1 MIARARDLMRR
12 FMASAGGLW
21 TLKDPRYW
29 GEMLGGGRKT
39 VSSEYVGEE
48 TALKWS
54 AVWCATQLYCGIGSS
69 LPLPI
74 YRGLDDERRK
84 KVRQHPLYRLLNMAP
99 NPEMTSS
106 AMRSIMWQ
114 WQVNWGNAY
123 AEIEREGNT
132 RDAPIVHLWP
142 LHPDRVRIKRDDQQ
156 TLYYEVR
163 DDVAHKWDEVDA
175 WRIWHI
181 PSILTVDGIE
191 GRGVIAN
198 ARETIGGGIAAEKK
212 AAHAFGAGNMPR
224 VVVKHQAKWD
234 DTQRKAFRQEWHE
247 IHDTP
252 TGEAVAVLGGGA
264 DITTLGF
271 SNVDSQFIESR
282 GFGIEDIARWY
293 NVAPHMLKRLVNS
306 TYNNIELMGTEFV
319 RYSLLAWLKQWEQ
332 SIAKDLMTERERKRY
347 FAEHNVDA
355 LLRGDAQTR
364 AALYHS
370 AINDGWMNRDEVRK
384 LENLDPAP
392 GGSTFLV
399 QGAMV
404 PLGNDGRPIQPD
416 PPEPP
421 GNPTVNLPQGSD
433 DSSDDADKARAEA
446 ADLRRNVLRRDL
458 SRMLTKETKAVLQ
471 MAKSGGNFVE
481 KVDDF
486 YAKHVQTVQ
495 EVCEVLMNGQ
505 TPVFATR
512 WCGAGKSAVLDAAVG
527 AAKDEL
533 PAVLSALVESPLW
546 TDRPER
552 TIGEMAA

>member
-1 MIARARDLMRR
+1 MRR

-29 GEMLGGGRKT
+29 GEMVGGGRKT
-39 VSSEYVGEE
+39 VSSEWVGEE

-74 YRGLDDERRK
+74 FRGLDDERRK
-84 KVRQHPLYRLLNMAP
+84 KVRQHPLHSLLNVSP
-99 NPEMTSS
+99 NPEMTAS
-106 AMRSIMWQ
+106 AYRSILWQ

-123 AEIEREGNT
+123 SEIEREGNT
-132 RDAPIVHLWP
+132 IDAPIKHLWP
-142 LHPDRVRIKRDDQQ
+142 LHPDRVRMKRDEQQ

-163 DDVAHKWDEVDA
+163 DDVNHKWDEVDA

-212 AAHAFGAGNMPR
+212 AAHAFGSGNMPR
-224 VVVKHQAKWD
+224 VVIEHQAKWD
-234 DTQRKAFRQEWHE
+234 DVQRKAFRQEWHD
-247 IHDTP
+247 IHDSP
-252 TGEAVAVLGGGA
+252 TGEDVALLGGGA
-264 DITTLGF
+264 TAKALGF
-271 SNVDSQFIESR
+271 SNTDSQFIESR
-282 GFGIEDIARWY
+282 GFGIEDVARWY

-355 LLRGDAQTR
+355 LLRGDAQSR
-364 AALYHS
+364 SAFYHS
-370 AINDGWMNRDEVRK
+370 AINDGWMNRNEVRK
-384 LENLDPAP
+384 LENLDPAE
-392 GGSTFLV
+392 GGDVFLV

-404 PLGNDGRPIQPD
+404 PLGDDGAPIV
-416 PPEPP
+416 PEPP
-421 GNPTVNLPQGSD
+421 APIAARPVGTTGTD
-433 DSSDDADKARAEA
+433 DKPDDAEEARAEA
-446 ADLRRNVLRRDL
+446 AELARRLLKRDL
-458 SRMLTKETKAVLQ
+458 DRMLTKETNRVLEY
-471 MAKSGGNFVE
+471 AKQDGDFVR
-481 KVDDF
+481 KVDEF
-486 YAKHVQTVQ
+486 YMKHAQTVQ
-495 EVCEVLMNGQ
+495 DATFDVCDMLVNGKS
-505 TPVFATR
+505 PLLASK
-512 WCGAGKSAVLDAAVG
+512 WCSAGKSAVLDASGRATT
-527 AAKDEL
+527 KDEL
-533 PAVLSALVESPLW
+533 SAAVAGLVESKLW

-552 TIGEMAA
+552 TIKEMAA

>member
-1 MIARARDLMRR
+1 VIARARDLMRR

-29 GEMLGGGRKT
+29 GETLGGGRKT

-48 TALKWS
+48 SALKWS

-74 YRGLDDERRK
+74 FRGLDDERRK
-84 KVRQHPLYRLLNMAP
+84 KVRQHPLYSLLNVSP
-99 NPEMTSS
+99 NPEMT
-106 AMRSIMWQ
+106 AAAYRSILWQ

-123 AEIEREGNT
+123 SEIEREGNT
-132 RDAPIVHLWP
+132 RDAPLVHLWP
-142 LHPDRVRIKRDDQQ
+142 LHPERVRIKRDDQQ

-163 DDVAHKWDEVDA
+163 DEVNHTWTEVDA

-181 PSILTVDGIE
+181 PSILTTDGIE
-191 GRGVIAN
+191 GRGVVQN
-198 ARETIGGGIAAEKK
+198 ARETIGAGIASEKK
-212 AAHAFGAGNMPR
+212 AAHVFGKGNLPR
-224 VVVKHQAKWD
+224 VVIEQEGPPLKDEH
-234 DTQRKAFRQEWHE
+234 RKTVRSEWHE
-247 IHDTP
+247 LYDDP
-252 TGEAVAVLGGGA
+252 DGENVALLGGGA
-264 DITTLGF
+264 KAHVLSF
-271 SNVDSQFIESR
+271 SNQDSQFIESR
-282 GFGIEDIARWY
+282 GFGIEDVARWY

-332 SIAKDLMTERERKRY
+332 SIAKDLMTDRERKRY

-355 LLRGDAQTR
+355 LLRGDAQSR
-364 AALYHS
+364 SAFYHS
-370 AINDGWMNRDEVRK
+370 AINDGWMSRNEVRK
-384 LENLDPAP
+384 LENLDPAE
-392 GGSTFLV
+392 GGDVFLV

-404 PLGNDGRPIQPD
+404 PLGDDGTPIQPD
-416 PPEPP
+416 PPE
-421 GNPTVNLPQGSD
+421 NPAVNLPQGRN
-433 DSSDDADKARAEA
+433 DSADDAEAARAEA
-446 ADLRRNVLRRDL
+446 AELRRNVLRRDL
-458 SRMLTKETKAVLQ
+458 DRMLVKETKAVLQ
-471 MAKSGGNFVE
+471 MAKTGGNFVG
-481 KVDDF
+481 KVDEF

-512 WCGAGKSAVLDAAVG
+512 WCGAGKSAVLDAAG
-527 AAKDEL
+527 NAARDEL
-533 PAVLSALVESPLW
+533 PAAVAGLVESKLW